1 MRLACGRWLV
11 WCGSAAWVL
20 SGAGAHAQESSW
32 VLRVARRFA
41 VPDTIPLERTF
52 RAVWSRSGEALL
64 TVRGLPY
71 VVVLDRTGRARP
83 PIGRAGAGP
92 GEFRSVAQLG
102 WLADTL
108 WAYDPLA
115 ERLTFIA
122 RDGAVR
128 TAAPPSVPRRFS
140 VRASVEAVL
149 SDGSLLL
156 AEGFSSP
163 DRTAILEGGYLLFRV
178 SEDGRTVDTLRV
190 LHYGDSWLV
199 ARLPG
204 GRGEVQ
210 LPQPWGTRDLLG
222 VSPDG
227 GSVVVLER
235 PLVAT
240 QQGSEYRLSGLSA
253 SGQVVFRTSVPYQPV
268 PLRESTVARWIEETA
283 AGLEAA
289 FGNAA
294 AAREALRDALV
305 RPRFLP
311 PASAIVVGR
320 HGIIWVQREDDG
332 AGTRWDVFTP
342 AGERTRA
349 VRGPPGL
356 RLLDVSAGRA
366 LGLLR
371 RGDASDLVELSLER
385 VR

>member
-1 MRLACGRWLV
+1 MRSACGRWSV
-11 WCGSAAWVL
+11 WFGLAAWAL
-20 SGAGAHAQESSW
+20 GGAGVHAQDSSW
-32 VLRVARRFA
+32 ALRVARRFA

-52 RAVWSRSGEALL
+52 RGAWSRNGDALL
-64 TVRGLPY
+64 TLRGLPY
-71 VVVLDRTGRARP
+71 VVVFDRSGRTRP
-83 PIGRAGAGP
+83 PIGRAGGGP

-122 RDGAVR
+122 PDGALR
-128 TAAPPSVPRRFS
+128 TAAPPGVPRRFS
-140 VRASVEAVL
+140 VRASVEAAL
-149 SDGSLLL
+149 SDGSVLL

-163 DRTAILEGGYLLFRV
+163 DRVAVVEGGYLLFRV
-178 SEDGRTVDTLRV
+178 SPDGQAIDTLRV

-199 ARLPG
+199 ARLPR

-210 LPQPWGTRDLLG
+210 LPQPWGTRDLLA

-227 GSVVVLER
+227 SSIVVLER
-235 PLVAT
+235 PLVERE
-240 QQGSEYRLSGLSA
+240 QRSEYRLTRLSA
-253 SGQVVFRTSVPYQPV
+253 SGQVVFTTRVQYQPV
-268 PLRESTVARWIEETA
+268 PLAEAAVVRWIDETA
-283 AGLEAA
+283 TGFEAA

-294 AAREALRDALV
+294 VAREALREALF
-305 RPRFLP
+305 RPSFLP
-311 PASAIVVGR
+311 PASAVVVGR
-320 HGIIWVQREDDG
+320 DGTSWVQREDKEV
-332 AGTRWDVFTP
+332 GTRWDVFTP
-342 AGERTRA
+342 TGERTRS

-371 RGDASDLVELSLER
+371 RGEETELVELSIER
-385 VR
+385 AR